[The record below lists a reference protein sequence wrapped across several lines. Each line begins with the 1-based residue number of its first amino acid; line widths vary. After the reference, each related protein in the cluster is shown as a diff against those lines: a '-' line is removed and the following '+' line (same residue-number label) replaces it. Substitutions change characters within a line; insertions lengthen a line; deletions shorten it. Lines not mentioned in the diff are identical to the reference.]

1 MRPLTPAEIRSSFV
15 NCSRREARD
24 ATLPLDLADR
34 SDADWERLDL
44 LGWVDRKAPLR
55 AYVVTLVE
63 DRPVGIVLRAGE
75 ARMGSKRALCGW
87 CEDVLAT
94 HEVAFY
100 VARRGGAAGRAGNTI
115 GTLVCADFAC
125 SANVR
130 RRPTRIE
137 AGDDPDGVVVARI
150 AGLRERS
157 ARFVAAVLST
167 V

>member
-1 MRPLTPAEIRSSFV
+1 VRPLTPAEIHASFV

-24 ATLPLDLADR
+24 ATLPLDL
-34 SDADWERLDL
+34 DALDWDRLDF

-55 AYVVTLVE
+55 AYVVMLVD
-63 DRPVGIVLRAGE
+63 DRPVGIVLRPGE
-75 ARMGSKRALCGW
+75 AKLGPKRALCGW

-115 GTLVCADFAC
+115 GTLICADFAC
-125 SANVR
+125 SANAR
-130 RRPTRIE
+130 RKPTRIE
-137 AGDDPDGVVVARI
+137 AGDDPAGVVAARI

-157 ARFVAAVLST
+157 ATFVAAVLST